1 MDDLTVFRRT
11 AGEPLYIVEP
21 QFQHI
26 HTFILL
32 HGLSSNGEKFGAEL
46 LESDIISSVNTL
58 TALFPGA
65 RFAFPTSKLQRQI
78 DGLVESAAE
87 TRKIIENQLKDVKS
101 ENLILGGLS
110 QGCAMLLAVLLALE
124 YSVGVYI
131 GMSGFVTFQEGLA
144 MAIEDDEEEE
154 QSSPVKAQAMQR
166 DLLNLDPLDNQ
177 SDDTT
182 AARTP
187 ILLGHGEVDEKI
199 PVGLRLSAA
208 QVMWDAGYEA
218 DWKCYEDQGHWYK
231 IPDQIDDIVS
241 FVTTKVG

>member
-1 MDDLTVFRRT
+1 MLTMWFDMARLDGPYFQKERHIDD
-11 AGEPLYIVEP
+11 
-21 QFQHI
+21 
-26 HTFILL
+26 
-32 HGLSSNGEKFGAEL
+32 
-46 LESDIISSVNTL
+46 
-58 TALFPGA
+58 
-65 RFAFPTSKLQRQI
+65 
-78 DGLVESAAE
+78 LVESAAE

-110 QGCAMLLAVLLALE
+110 QGCAMSLAVLLALD
-124 YSVGVYI
+124 YSIGVYI

-154 QSSPVKAQAMQR
+154 QRSPVKAQAMQR

-177 SDDTT
+177 SDETT

-187 ILLGHGEVDEKI
+187 ILLGHVKVDEKI
-199 PVGLRLSAA
+199 PVGLGLSVA
-208 QVMWDAGYEA
+208 QVMRDAWYEA